1 MTAKTSKNAVGRVQ
15 ENLRVA
21 RNELRM
27 LGYEVLAIK
36 TITPALILARLTV
49 VEGELALAGRR
60 LRRLEKNKEEM
71 IGICGRG
78 SFRCISIS
86 SFPASCWG

>member
-36 TITPALILARLTV
+36 TIKPALILARLTV
-49 VEGELALAGRR
+49 VEDELALAGRR

-71 IGICGRG
+71 I
-78 SFRCISIS
+78 
-86 SFPASCWG
+86 

>member
-36 TITPALILARLTV
+36 TIKPALILARLTV
-49 VEGELALAGRR
+49 VEDELALASRR

-71 IGICGRG
+71 I
-78 SFRCISIS
+78 
-86 SFPASCWG
+86 

>member
-21 RNELRM
+21 RNELRT
-27 LGYEVLAIK
+27 LGYEVLTIK

-49 VEGELALAGRR
+49 VEDELALASRR
-60 LRRLEKNKEEM
+60 LRRLENSKEEM
-71 IGICGRG
+71 I
-78 SFRCISIS
+78 
-86 SFPASCWG
+86 

>member
-21 RNELRM
+21 RNELRT
-27 LGYEVLAIK
+27 LGYEVLTIK

-49 VEGELALAGRR
+49 VEDELTLASRR
-60 LRRLEKNKEEM
+60 LRRLENSKEEM
-71 IGICGRG
+71 T
-78 SFRCISIS
+78 
-86 SFPASCWG
+86 

>member
-27 LGYEVLAIK
+27 LGYEVLTIK

-49 VEGELALAGRR
+49 VEDELALASRR
-60 LRRLEKNKEEM
+60 LRRLENSKEEM
-71 IGICGRG
+71 T
-78 SFRCISIS
+78 
-86 SFPASCWG
+86 

>member
-1 MTAKTSKNAVGRVQ
+1 MTVKSKKDAAGRVQ

-21 RNELRM
+21 RNELRT
-27 LGYEVLAIK
+27 LGYEVLTIK

-49 VEGELALAGRR
+49 VEDELALASRR

-71 IGICGRG
+71 I
-78 SFRCISIS
+78 
-86 SFPASCWG
+86 

>member
-1 MTAKTSKNAVGRVQ
+1 MTVKSKKDAAGRVQ

-49 VEGELALAGRR
+49 VEDELALAGRR

-71 IGICGRG
+71 I
-78 SFRCISIS
+78 
-86 SFPASCWG
+86 

>member
-27 LGYEVLAIK
+27 LGYEVLAIN
-36 TITPALILARLTV
+36 TIKPALILARLTV
-49 VEGELALAGRR
+49 VEDELALAGRR

-71 IGICGRG
+71 I
-78 SFRCISIS
+78 
-86 SFPASCWG
+86 

>member
-36 TITPALILARLTV
+36 TITPAQILARLTV
-49 VEGELALAGRR
+49 VEDELALAGRR

-71 IGICGRG
+71 I
-78 SFRCISIS
+78 
-86 SFPASCWG
+86 

>member
-1 MTAKTSKNAVGRVQ
+1 MTVKSKKDAAGRVQ

-49 VEGELALAGRR
+49 VEDELALASRR
-60 LRRLEKNKEEM
+60 LRRLENSKEEM
-71 IGICGRG
+71 I
-78 SFRCISIS
+78 
-86 SFPASCWG
+86 

>member
-36 TITPALILARLTV
+36 TIKPALILARLTV
-49 VEGELALAGRR
+49 VEDELALACRR

-71 IGICGRG
+71 I
-78 SFRCISIS
+78 
-86 SFPASCWG
+86 